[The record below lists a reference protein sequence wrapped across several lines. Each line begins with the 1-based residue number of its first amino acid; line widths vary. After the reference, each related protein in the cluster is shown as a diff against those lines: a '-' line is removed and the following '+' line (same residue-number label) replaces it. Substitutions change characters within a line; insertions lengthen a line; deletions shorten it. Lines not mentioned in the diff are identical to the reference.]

1 MIAIIDYGV
10 GNLFSLKSSLKQLG
24 LEAVVTADADTI
36 RKADRLI
43 LPGVGAFADAMAK
56 LEATGLVPVIKEEAE
71 RKPLLGICLG
81 MQLLFEKSYEYG
93 EHEGLGFVK
102 GEVCPLEPDLADKSL
117 KVPQIGWN
125 ALHIVKDDPLFKYIR
140 EGEYVYY
147 VHSYYGKNCTES
159 TLAVSDYSIPV
170 TGAVRAG
177 RVYGTQFHPEK
188 SGDTGL
194 TDLEGVQR
202 IVSGLALSGA
212 NAPAPPKGEPLAKP
226 ETLPYCQGL
235 SLWERWTRAV
245 RVDGEGEDAK
255 GETTMQLFPAID
267 LRGGKVVRLT
277 QGDYSRMTVYGED
290 PCAQAREFLAAGAK
304 NLHVVDLDGAKDGT
318 LSNYDTIAALAK
330 QGGLYIEV
338 GGGIRTEERIETYLS
353 LGVGRCILGSVA
365 VTDFAFTARM
375 LKKYGDKIAVGV
387 DAKDGYVAIHGWKEV
402 SAEPGVDF
410 CKRLADAGC
419 TAIIYTDIACDGAMR
434 GTNLGL
440 YRTLA
445 KEVSGVAFTA
455 SGGISSEA
463 ELLELKKMGT
473 AAAIL
478 GKSLY
483 TGALDLARCVQLVQE

>member
-1 MIAIIDYGV
+1 
-10 GNLFSLKSSLKQLG
+10 
-24 LEAVVTADADTI
+24 
-36 RKADRLI
+36 
-43 LPGVGAFADAMAK
+43 
-56 LEATGLVPVIKEEAE
+56 
-71 RKPLLGICLG
+71 
-81 MQLLFEKSYEYG
+81 
-93 EHEGLGFVK
+93 
-102 GEVCPLEPDLADKSL
+102 
-117 KVPQIGWN
+117 
-125 ALHIVKDDPLFKYIR
+125 
-140 EGEYVYY
+140 
-147 VHSYYGKNCTES
+147 
-159 TLAVSDYSIPV
+159 
-170 TGAVRAG
+170 
-177 RVYGTQFHPEK
+177 
-188 SGDTGL
+188 
-194 TDLEGVQR
+194 
-202 IVSGLALSGA
+202 
-212 NAPAPPKGEPLAKP
+212 
-226 ETLPYCQGL
+226 
-235 SLWERWTRAV
+235 
-245 RVDGEGEDAK
+245 
-255 GETTMQLFPAID
+255 MQLFPAID

-330 QGGLYIEV
+330 QGGLYIEM

-353 LGVGRCILGSVA
+353 LGVGRCILGS
-365 VTDFAFTARM
+365 
-375 LKKYGDKIAVGV
+375 DKIAVGV

-445 KEVSGVAFTA
+445 KEVPGVAFTA